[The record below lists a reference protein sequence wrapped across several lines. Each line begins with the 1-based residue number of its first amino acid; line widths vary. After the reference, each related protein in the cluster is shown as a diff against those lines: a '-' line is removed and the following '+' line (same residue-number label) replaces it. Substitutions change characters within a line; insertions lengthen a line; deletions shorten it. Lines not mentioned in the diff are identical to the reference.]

1 MTLIKTNTNE
11 FKSRFKNH
19 FETQFKELTDGY
31 INSVDE
37 FLQAFDNEANFEN
50 NKKRI
55 PNLQNRLAD
64 WLMGQ
69 PYGFSYSYT
78 HEYIELAKLLYQVD
92 ELPKQT
98 EETISENF
106 YNFCAL
112 KFMQVASPEILN
124 KLNK

>member
-19 FETQFKELTDGY
+19 FEAEFKELTDVY

-55 PNLQNRLAD
+55 PNLQKRLAD

-78 HEYIELAKLLYQVD
+78 HEQVELAKLLYQVD

-98 EETISENF
+98 EKTISENF

-112 KFMQVASPEILN
+112 KFMQVASPEIVR
-124 KLNK
+124 KLH

>member
-19 FETQFKELTDGY
+19 FEAEFKELTDGY
-31 INSVDE
+31 INSVNE

-55 PNLQNRLAD
+55 PNLQDRLAD
-64 WLMGQ
+64 WLTGQ

-78 HEYIELAKLLYQVD
+78 HEQVELAKVLYKVD

-98 EETISENF
+98 EETISKNF

-112 KFMQVASPEILN
+112 KFMQVASPEIVS
-124 KLNK
+124 KLY